1 MSEETVENGIL
12 RKEDGTFAEGTAPGP
27 GRPPEDE
34 KAKITK
40 RAIKELVKEYK
51 EDLAQILP
59 DIKPVLIELARK
71 GDMSAIKEIHDRV
84 MDKSKQPTD
93 ITSDG
98 EKIVPIY
105 GSLSGHNSNAQDIQ
119 PQGENKSS

>member
-1 MSEETVENGIL
+1 MSEETVEKGIK
-12 RKEDGTFAEGTAPGP
+12 RNEDGTFADGTAPGP
-27 GRPPEDE
+27 GRQPEDE
-34 KAKITK
+34 KAKLTK

-59 DIKPVLIELARK
+59 DLKPILIELAKK
-71 GDMSAIKEIHDRV
+71 GDMTAIKEIHDRV

-98 EKIVPIY
+98 EKITPIY
-105 GSLSGHNSNAQDIQ
+105 GGFSKKEHDKETASSGEQ
-119 PQGENKSS
+119 PS